1 MITFKQFNEG
11 GAFGHLSNVYDVNLT
26 FSQMNQFISDAL
38 SGKLEYVEEK
48 TDAVNLMVSYRK
60 DKGIIA
66 ARNKSHLKNFGE
78 NALSPADIR
87 IKFKGRELEHAY
99 GKAMDDFQDAI
110 HSLSDKQSEK
120 IFANGSKWMSI
131 EVMGNGAE
139 NIIEYGVRELRL
151 HGTIEHNEAGEQ
163 IGPID
168 KEAARVFDGMLR
180 QRGTHQQSEFTIKK
194 LNRVKLPKVED
205 FKSLESKYKKELS
218 SIMKNYSL
226 KGSDNIETLKIKAW
240 EKELKKANIT
250 NKELHDLL
258 INRWAKYNKQPSISN
273 IKKSFPEYSKFIDST
288 EKNMPSI
295 NKQIMLPIEKLFLS
309 LGADRLKTM
318 SEFMSINPDKTV
330 DSLRNKIETAIDK
343 IKTSGNVELLN
354 KLEIEMDRLNAS
366 GKLLPTEGITFFWNG
381 HFLKLTGSFAPAN
394 QIIGMLYRL

>member
-1 MITFKQFNEG
+1 
-11 GAFGHLSNVYDVNLT
+11 
-26 FSQMNQFISDAL
+26 
-38 SGKLEYVEEK
+38 
-48 TDAVNLMVSYRK
+48 
-60 DKGIIA
+60 
-66 ARNKSHLKNFGE
+66 
-78 NALSPADIR
+78 
-87 IKFKGRELEHAY
+87 
-99 GKAMDDFQDAI
+99 MDDFQDAI